1 MTWRARRSTFQQTRA
16 DHLEVG
22 DPRLSIEERY
32 PSHKKYVGEVTG
44 AAIRLYWQRL
54 LLDED
59 VRRYIGQAE
68 ASNMGK

>member
-1 MTWRARRSTFQQTRA
+1 M
-16 DHLEVG
+16 
-22 DPRLSIEERY
+22 
-32 PSHKKYVGEVTG
+32 TG